1 LHDADLGFDS
11 DGDHLEAAALAVIK
25 LDLDIG
31 VALVIRVSRELIE
44 GETVEVAPIESLCI
58 AAAHWACDIAEDEN
72 PLHARTR
79 LQRENDEELSTVV
92 GAKVAA
98 GLREALL
105 SDETWIHFWNEQLP
119 SFAASQIV
127 GEHGPSIEDVIEAA
141 SAMRELVDAALRE
154 PGRARNVAELAS
166 ALGR

>member
-44 GETVEVAPIESLCI
+44 GETVEDAPIESLCI